1 MKKSD
6 RSPSYGREIP
16 VKTLQKSVSKP
27 HRKSDLNLNN
37 KKPSKNP
44 SSRNIQGEE
53 KIRSQPIR
61 MTIKNLQQK

>member
-1 MKKSD
+1 MRKSEYYHSERQREDRIMKKSD

-37 KKPSKNP
+37 KKPSKKP
-44 SSRNIQGEE
+44 S
-53 KIRSQPIR
+53 
-61 MTIKNLQQK
+61 